1 MHKME
6 LIQPYQEAFLK
17 YLNEHPFEGSPEG
30 LYGPANY
37 ILSLGGKRLRPVFVL
52 LGCDL
57 YGNDFHHALPAS
69 WAMEVFHNFTLC
81 HDDIMDHADIRR
93 GKATVHN
100 KYGVNTGILSG
111 DLMMIKAYESLLSYE
126 DDSLTRQ
133 LLQIFTKMA
142 IEVCEGQQM
151 DMDFENKTNVS
162 IEDYLEMIT
171 LKTSVLLA
179 ACLKAGA
186 LIGGAGTTDQEHLYE
201 FAKNYGIAFQLQDD
215 VLDTFGDEALVGK
228 KIGGDILRNKKTYL
242 YLKALELA
250 SEAEV
255 QLLSELYADTSENP
269 DRKIAVV
276 SGIFQS
282 LNVAEYA
289 SMTIEAYR
297 DLAISHLQA
306 CSISDSDK
314 KKLTEMLD
322 QLVFR
327 KF

>member
-1 MHKME
+1 ME
-6 LIQPYQEAFLK
+6 LIHPYQEAFLR
-17 YLNEHPFEGSPEG
+17 YLNEHPFKGRPEG

-52 LGCDL
+52 LGCNLFSDS
-57 YGNDFHHALPAS
+57 YDEALPAA

-81 HDDIMDHADIRR
+81 HDDIMDQADIRR
-93 GKATVHN
+93 GKATVHQ
-100 KYGVNTGILSG
+100 KFGMNTGILSG
-111 DLMMIKAYESLLSYE
+111 DLMMIKAYEALLSY
-126 DDSLTRQ
+126 DNAVLVSQ
-133 LLQIFTKMA
+133 LLNLFTNMA

-151 DMDFENKTNVS
+151 DMDFEHERKVS

-179 ACLKAGA
+179 ACIKSGA
-186 LIGGAGTTDQEHLYE
+186 LIGGAVSEDQEHLYE

-250 SEAEV
+250 SDAEA
-255 QLLSELYADTSENP
+255 QLLHELYSSTTDEP
-269 DRKIAVV
+269 ERKIAVV
-276 SGIFQS
+276 SGVFQS

-289 SMTIEAYR
+289 AMTIEAYR
-297 DLAISHLQA
+297 DLAISHLRA
-306 CSISDSDK
+306 CSIADNDK
-314 KKLTEMLD
+314 ERLTSMLD